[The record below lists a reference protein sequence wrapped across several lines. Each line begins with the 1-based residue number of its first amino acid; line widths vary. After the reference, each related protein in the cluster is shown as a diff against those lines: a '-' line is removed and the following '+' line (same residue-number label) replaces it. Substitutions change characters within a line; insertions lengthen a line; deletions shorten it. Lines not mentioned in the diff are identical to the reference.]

1 MTELLNKLQ
10 LDNKKIILIF
20 LLFIIVVYVDYS
32 FLLKM
37 QWDNIKNVKPEAAK
51 LKTDIDILNKN
62 LSASKD
68 LNKGQG
74 RQNNL
79 PMRMIS
85 KGQLPLLLEEIS
97 NMAKSNNVTL
107 MQIKQVKEVKQ
118 GKEVKQKEKENN
130 PSVPNNLLAL
140 NIGLDLS
147 GSYHDFGRFINDLEN
162 TDKFIAVEDMSI
174 RPQAVD
180 SLLQNASI
188 VLKTYVK
195 K

>member
-1 MTELLNKLQ
+1 
-10 LDNKKIILIF
+10 
-20 LLFIIVVYVDYS
+20 
-32 FLLKM
+32 M
-37 QWDNIKNVKPEAAK
+37 QWDNIKNVKPKAVK
-51 LKTDIDILNKN
+51 LKNDIDILNKN

-68 LNKGQG
+68 LNKDQG

-107 MQIKQVKEVKQ
+107 MQIKQVKEAKQ
-118 GKEVKQKEKENN
+118 GKEIKQKEKENN

-180 SLLQNASI
+180 SLLQNAGI
-188 VLKTYVK
+188 VLKIYVK